1 MAKKK
6 NNKSKKKNNKNI
18 KNKIPKQNNPIIPT
32 ENKSSENPQ
41 TYIPMFEE
49 DEEVGYELF
58 FNCKVVPCTI
68 LAYYTSN
75 GFFNYDIKDRV
86 GHIKH
91 FVPEESLRK
100 MKDW

>member
-6 NNKSKKKNNKNI
+6 NNKSKKSKKKNNKNQQ
-18 KNKIPKQNNPIIPT
+18 QNNLIIPI
-32 ENKSSENPQ
+32 ESKSSENPQ

-68 LAYYTSN
+68 LACYSSN
-75 GFFNYDIKDRV
+75 GFFNYDIKDRA
-86 GHIKH
+86 GHVKH

>member
-6 NNKSKKKNNKNI
+6 NNKSKKSKKKNNKNQQ
-18 KNKIPKQNNPIIPT
+18 QNNLITPI

-49 DEEVGYELF
+49 EEEVGYELF
-58 FNCKVVPCTI
+58 SNCKVIPCTI
-68 LAYYTSN
+68 LACYTSN
-75 GFFNYDIKDRV
+75 GFFNYDIKDRT

>member
-6 NNKSKKKNNKNI
+6 NNKSKKFKKKNNKNQQQ
-18 KNKIPKQNNPIIPT
+18 NKSIIPI
-32 ENKSSENPQ
+32 ENKSSESPQ

-49 DEEVGYELF
+49 DEEVAYELF

-68 LAYYTSN
+68 LACYISN

-86 GHIKH
+86 GHVKH

>member
-6 NNKSKKKNNKNI
+6 NNKSKKSKKKNNKNQQ
-18 KNKIPKQNNPIIPT
+18 QNNLIIPI
-32 ENKSSENPQ
+32 ESKSSENPQ

-68 LAYYTSN
+68 LACYSSN
-75 GFFNYDIKDRV
+75 GFFNYDIKDSV
-86 GHIKH
+86 GHVKH

-100 MKDW
+100 VNNPLG